1 MFGLRLPSLPV
12 CLLTVSLLHGGLLAA
27 ALHAGT
33 TMPSPAPL
41 PPPEVTIQL
50 IPPAPPVV
58 SAPVPEPVA
67 QPDPVPISKP
77 TPKPQ
82 PKPAEPDLFAA
93 VETEPAPAPTPTE
106 TVAEA
111 APVAAPSEPQ
121 FEADY
126 LNNPAPVYPSLSR
139 KRGEQGVV
147 LLRVHVLADGRAD
160 QLEVLQSSGYE
171 RLDDAALRA
180 VKRWQFVPAKLGEE
194 AVAAW
199 VRVPVRFDLTAGTQ
213 SAQ

>member
-1 MFGLRLPSLPV
+1 MRLSSLPV

-27 ALHAGT
+27 ALQAGDVL
-33 TMPSPAPL
+33 PAPA
-41 PPPEVTIQL
+41 PQPAPEVTIQL
-50 IPPAPPVV
+50 IPPPPPVV
-58 SAPVPEPVA
+58 SAPVPEPLA
-67 QPDPVPISKP
+67 EPEPVPVSKP
-77 TPKPQ
+77 TPQPSPKPQ

-93 VETEPAPAPTPTE
+93 VSTEPTPAPAPTE
-106 TVAEA
+106 AVAEA
-111 APVAAPSEPQ
+111 APVAAASEPQ
-121 FEADY
+121 FDADY

-160 QLEVLQSSGYE
+160 QLEVLESSGYE

-180 VKRWQFVPAKLGEE
+180 VKRWQFVPAKLGDE

-199 VRVPVRFDLTAGTQ
+199 VRVPVRFDLSTA
-213 SAQ
+213 S